1 MSQDPIVAGAG
12 SQPEVSQ
19 DELIE
24 LQSRLSFQED
34 TINELS
40 NIVARQDRQLQALTK
55 QLSSLAR
62 KFDEATFDRDQ
73 GGSTADERP
82 PHY

>member
-1 MSQDPIVAGAG
+1 MSQKPLVQNEEPA
-12 SQPEVSQ
+12 VSQ
-19 DELIE
+19 GELVE

-40 NIVARQDRQLQALTK
+40 LIVARQDRQLQALAK
-55 QLSSLAR
+55 QLGGLTN
-62 KFDEATFDRDQ
+62 KFDDAMFEREQ
-73 GGSTADERP
+73 GGSAADERP

>member
-1 MSQDPIVAGAG
+1 MSQNTC
-12 SQPEVSQ
+12 SQ

-34 TINELS
+34 TISEL
-40 NIVARQDRQLQALTK
+40 NLMVARQDRQLQV
-55 QLSSLAR
+55 LAR
-62 KFDEATFDRDQ
+62 QMRELVSKFDDAMFAREQ
-73 GGSTADERP
+73 GGATADERP